1 MRFLV
6 APGAVKLV
14 LFSSTGFAVVSY
26 GTDSSFFLK
35 SNPVAGAAVD
45 FAPDMVV
52 VLVVVAEVEGVAVVV
67 GVFVLVTELI
77 YGAKVDF
84 GSWVLETA
92 LTLTSFSGDISV
104 NVSYFWSPGCIVAE
118 GLGPEDCEEKGLKP
132 AFGGAPWGGL
142 FVDRFTGVTVGI
154 VD

>member
-1 MRFLV
+1 LALPIAFSYTFDSSSCCPNKFAGSMRFFV

-52 VLVVVAEVEGVAVVV
+52 VPVVVAEVEGVTVVV

-84 GSWVLETA
+84 GS
-92 LTLTSFSGDISV
+92 
-104 NVSYFWSPGCIVAE
+104 
-118 GLGPEDCEEKGLKP
+118 
-132 AFGGAPWGGL
+132 
-142 FVDRFTGVTVGI
+142 
-154 VD
+154 